1 MSVNGSLLS
10 NSTRITRRRSSA
22 GPIPPNRP
30 LRPRDS
36 YPSRSSVRPTFLT
49 LRDHGKVFVA
59 DLPRLSDGQL
69 AHVGKEAREVLES
82 ISRRLEELEQQ
93 LQLSPQEQETRI
105 RAATKRDV
113 TERFIRAVEDE
124 QEQRRS
130 NPALKAAAGE
140 SLARAFL
147 EIARHRLPGAT
158 FDSLLQEALAACDE
172 SPEVAAEP
180 QPPVVIEPPRPRLVS
195 LSRPVEAPVAAERE
209 RLPVVLTPDPSP
221 QMGQA

>member
-1 MSVNGSLLS
+1 MSLNGSLLNS
-10 NSTRITRRRSSA
+10 STRITRRRSSA
-22 GPIPPNRP
+22 GPVPPNRP
-30 LRPRDS
+30 VRTRDS
-36 YPSRSSVRPTFLT
+36 YPSRGSVRPTFLT

-105 RAATKRDV
+105 RA
-113 TERFIRAVEDE
+113 VEDE

-172 SPEVAAEP
+172 GPAAP
-180 QPPVVIEPPRPRLVS
+180 AAPEPPRPRLVS
-195 LSRPVEAPVAAERE
+195 LGRPADAAPATPEPERMT
-209 RLPVVLTPDPSP
+209 VVLTPDPSP